1 MSILKKLVVPALVLA
16 SSIQMHAQIKNAQT
30 ITARVSGNCGMC
42 ETTIEK
48 AGNVKKES
56 QVEWDKD
63 KQIATIT
70 YDPNKTDPDQV
81 LKRIALAGYDNEKYL
96 APEETYNNL
105 HGCCQYERTIFAS
118 DRDAAGSHNGHSADA
133 SANSSNDTTDKTAA
147 TNAFTT
153 VFESYF
159 SLQEALVKSDAKQA
173 ASIAGEL
180 QKAIG
185 NISMAAL
192 TVEAHTTWMAASE
205 KLSSDARGIAASQD
219 LKKQRAL
226 FASLSDSM
234 HVLAKVAG
242 LQQTVYYNNCPM
254 FNDGKGANWLSDEKG
269 IRNPYYGSQMLT
281 CGKTIETIE

>member
-1 MSILKKLVVPALVLA
+1 MSLFKKLVVPALVLA
-16 SSIQMHAQIKNAQT
+16 SSFHMHAQIKNAKT
-30 ITARVSGNCGMC
+30 ITAKVSGNCGMC

-48 AGNVKKES
+48 AGNVKKEA
-56 QVEWDKD
+56 QVEWDKN
-63 KQIATIT
+63 KQVATIT
-70 YDPNKTDPDQV
+70 YDSQKTDPDQV
-81 LKRIALAGYDNEKYL
+81 LRRIALAGYDNEKYL

-105 HGCCQYERTIFAS
+105 HGCCQYERTIVAS
-118 DRDAAGSHNGHSADA
+118 DEAAAKSHNGHSADA
-133 SANSSNDTTDKTAA
+133 SANSSNNNTDKTAA
-147 TNAFTT
+147 TNVFTP
-153 VFESYF
+153 VFANYF
-159 SLQEALVKSDAKQA
+159 SLHEALVKSDAKQA
-173 ASIAGEL
+173 ASTAGEL

-192 TVEAHTTWMAASE
+192 TGEVHTMWMAASE
-205 KLSSDARGIAASQD
+205 KISSDARGIAASQD

-234 HVLAKVAG
+234 HSLAKVAG
-242 LQQTVYYNNCPM
+242 LPQTVYYNNCPM

>member
-1 MSILKKLVVPALVLA
+1 MGLLKKLVVPAFVLA
-16 SSIQMHAQIKNAQT
+16 STFHVQAQIKNAQT
-30 ITARVSGNCGMC
+30 ISARVSGNCGMC

-48 AGNVKKES
+48 AGNVKKEA

-70 YDPNKTDPDQV
+70 YDPHKTDPDQV

-105 HGCCQYERTIFAS
+105 HGCCQYERSIVAN
-118 DRDAAGSHNGHSADA
+118 DKNQEEAHAGHSVGA
-133 SANSSNDTTDKTAA
+133 SATNTIGNSAETAA
-147 TNAFTT
+147 SNALAP
-153 VFESYF
+153 VFASYF
-159 SLQEALVKSDAKQA
+159 SLQEALVKSDAKHA

-185 NISMAAL
+185 NVSMGAL
-192 TVEAHTTWMAASE
+192 TSEAHKTWMAASE
-205 KLSSDARGIAASQD
+205 KLNGDARGIAASQD

-226 FASLSDSM
+226 FASLSETM
-234 HVLAKVAG
+234 HSIAEVAG

>member
-1 MSILKKLVVPALVLA
+1 MVPALVLA
-16 SSIQMHAQIKNAQT
+16 SSIHMHAQIKNAQT
-30 ITARVSGNCGMC
+30 ITAKVSGNCGMC

-48 AGNVKKES
+48 AGNVKKEA

-105 HGCCQYERTIFAS
+105 HGCCQYERSIVAS
-118 DRDAAGSHNGHSADA
+118 DKNQKEFHSGHSAGP
-133 SANSSNDTTDKTAA
+133 SATDTSDNSTETAA
-147 TNAFTT
+147 SNALAP
-153 VFESYF
+153 VFASYF

-173 ASIAGEL
+173 AAVAAEL

-185 NISMAAL
+185 TVPMAAL
-192 TVEAHTTWMAASE
+192 SGKAHTTWMAASE
-205 KLSSDARGIAASQD
+205 KMGNDAKGIAASQD
-219 LKKQRAL
+219 LKKQRVL

-234 HVLAKVAG
+234 HALAKVAG

-254 FNDGKGANWLSDEKG
+254 FNDGKGANWLSDKKG